1 MAVFSV
7 TNASKK
13 GISLFSSFLQNN
25 SNNLFLQ
32 IFTNLFLQIFDYR
45 IVRAFLIEEQK
56 IVIKVMKTHAF
67 AKLKK
72 TEK

>member
-13 GISLFSSFLQNN
+13 GISLFSSFLQND
-25 SNNLFLQ
+25 SNNA
-32 IFTNLFLQIFDYR
+32 NLFLQIFDYR

>member
-25 SNNLFLQ
+25 SNNA
-32 IFTNLFLQIFDYR
+32 NLFLQIFDYR

>member
-1 MAVFSV
+1 MVVFSV

-13 GISLFSSFLQNN
+13 GISLFSSFLQND
-25 SNNLFLQ
+25 SNNA
-32 IFTNLFLQIFDYR
+32 NLFLQIFDYR